1 MPTRTEVNNIID
13 ANRPSIQVVLAES
26 NPFEVDRIRSSVGRE
41 FQAGIRVASSY
52 DDLIAKITAELP
64 QLVLLGRIDRFNYF
78 DICKDCHEIR
88 EKLPIFL
95 ISREE
100 TISDSFLKLAKTR
113 GLTDIIE
120 PDPVKLNLLFQTV
133 SKSID
138 QIHSIE
144 PSESLVELPIVG
156 IKMLEWLEEI
166 ITISNNYFGPLAQG
180 NYWRKAHAKN
190 VGEFPSI
197 ANWSVDHFSKVSCSE
212 IILIQPL
219 TDNDIQGLYSWVKTF
234 IEECERIITDYR
246 SILNNSN
253 LSLLAKDLL
262 IKS

>member
-13 ANRPSIQVVLAES
+13 TDLPSIQVVLAES
-26 NPFEVDRIRSSVGRE
+26 NPFEVNRIRLNVGRE
-41 FQAGIRVASSY
+41 FQAGIRVAKNY
-52 DDLIAKITAELP
+52 NELIAEITAELP

-78 DICKDCHEIR
+78 DICKDCHKIR

-100 TISDSFLKLAKTR
+100 SISESFLKLAKTR

-120 PDPVKLNLLFQTV
+120 PDLVKLNLLFQTIGKPV
-133 SKSID
+133 YLP
-138 QIHSIE
+138 QIIQ
-144 PSESLVELPIVG
+144 PSSELPIIG
-156 IKMLEWLEEI
+156 QTMLAWLEEI

-180 NYWRKAHAKN
+180 NYWRKSQAQIID
-190 VGEFPSI
+190 EFPCVS
-197 ANWSVDHFSKVSCSE
+197 NWSVDHFSKISCSE
-212 IILIQPL
+212 NILAQAL
-219 TDNDIQGLYSWVKTF
+219 TDDDIQGLRCWVKTF

-253 LSLLAKDLL
+253 LSLIAKDLL

>member
-1 MPTRTEVNNIID
+1 MPTRTEVNNIIN
-13 ANRPSIQVVLAES
+13 AELPSIQVVLAES
-26 NPFEVDRIRSSVGRE
+26 NPFEVDRIRLNVSQE
-41 FQAGIRVASSY
+41 FQAGIRVARSY
-52 DDLIAKITAELP
+52 DDLIAKITEASP

-78 DICKDCHEIR
+78 DICKDCHKIR

-100 TISDSFLKLAKTR
+100 SISESFVKLAKTR

-120 PDPVKLNLLFQTV
+120 PDPVKLNLLFEKIG
-133 SKSID
+133 KSIYLS
-138 QIHSIE
+138 QIGE
-144 PSESLVELPIVG
+144 PSFGLPIIG
-156 IKMLEWLEEI
+156 QTMLNWLEEI
-166 ITISNNYFGPLAQG
+166 IAISTNYFGPLAQG
-180 NYWRKAHAKN
+180 NYWRKSQARIID
-190 VGEFPSI
+190 EFPLVS
-197 ANWSVDHFSKVSCSE
+197 NWSVDHFSKISCNES
-212 IILIQPL
+212 ILNRDL
-219 TDNDIQGLYSWVKTF
+219 TDEDIQSLQVWIRMF

>member
-1 MPTRTEVNNIID
+1 MPTRIEANNIID
-13 ANRPSIQVVLAES
+13 AELPSIQVVLAES
-26 NPFEVDRIRSSVGRE
+26 NPFEVDRIRLNVDRE
-41 FQAGIRVASSY
+41 FQAGIRVARSY
-52 DDLIAKITAELP
+52 DDLIAQITEESP

-113 GLTDIIE
+113 GLTDIID
-120 PDPVKLNLLFQTV
+120 PDPVKLNLLFQTIG
-133 SKSID
+133 KPFYLP
-138 QIHSIE
+138 QISE
-144 PSESLVELPIVG
+144 PSFGLPIIG
-156 IKMLEWLEEI
+156 QTMLNWLEEI
-166 ITISNNYFGPLAQG
+166 IAISNNYFGPLAQG
-180 NYWRKAHAKN
+180 NYWRKSQALIID
-190 VGEFPSI
+190 EFPLVS
-197 ANWSVDHFSKVSCSE
+197 NWSVDHFSKISCNQS
-212 IILIQPL
+212 IVNRDL
-219 TDNDIQGLYSWVKTF
+219 TDEDIQGLQVWIGMF
-234 IEECERIITDYR
+234 IEECERIISDYR

>member
-1 MPTRTEVNNIID
+1 MPTRTEGTNIID
-13 ANRPSIQVVLAES
+13 ADRPSIQVVLAES
-26 NPFEVDRIRSSVGRE
+26 NPFEVDRIRLSVGRE

-100 TISDSFLKLAKTR
+100 TISESFLKLAKTR

-120 PDPVKLNLLFQTV
+120 PDPVKLNLLFQEIGKPV
-133 SKSID
+133 YLPQISK
-138 QIHSIE
+138 
-144 PSESLVELPIVG
+144 PSFELPIVG
-156 IKMLEWLEEI
+156 KTMLAWLEEI
-166 ITISNNYFGPLAQG
+166 IIISNNYFGPLAQG
-180 NYWRKAHAKN
+180 NYWRKSRAQIID
-190 VGEFPSI
+190 EFPFLS
-197 ANWSVDHFSKVSCSE
+197 NWSVDHFSKISCDE
-212 IILIQPL
+212 NVLDREL
-219 TDNDIQGLYSWVKTF
+219 TDEDIQSLQVWTRIF

-246 SILNNSN
+246 SVLNNSN

>member
-1 MPTRTEVNNIID
+1 LN
-13 ANRPSIQVVLAES
+13 
-26 NPFEVDRIRSSVGRE
+26 VGRE
-41 FQAGIRVASSY
+41 FQAGIRVARSY
-52 DDLIAKITAELP
+52 DELIAKITEELP

-120 PDPVKLNLLFQTV
+120 PDPVKLNLLFQTIGKPV
-133 SKSID
+133 YPP
-138 QIHSIE
+138 QISE
-144 PSESLVELPIVG
+144 PSFGLPIIG
-156 IKMLEWLEEI
+156 QTMLTWFEEI
-166 ITISNNYFGPLAQG
+166 IVISNNYFGPLAQG
-180 NYWRKAHAKN
+180 NYWRKSRARIID
-190 VGEFPSI
+190 EFPFVS
-197 ANWSVDHFSKVSCSE
+197 NWSVDHFSKISCDES
-212 IILIQPL
+212 ILTQEL
-219 TDNDIQGLYSWVKTF
+219 TDEDIQSLQVWTRMF

-246 SILNNSN
+246 SVLNNSN
-253 LSLLAKDLL
+253 LSLIAKDLL